1 MQVGFLLVF
10 VLYGGQG
17 ARILGLFP
25 TPGKSHYF
33 VSEALMKGLASRGH
47 QVTVFS
53 PFAEKS
59 PIPNYT
65 VIDTKTT
72 RDYIMNQKGTTLNLF
87 TRDVTELQIKMT
99 ANRTMLKHISVH

>member
-1 MQVGFLLVF
+1 MQVGFLLVL

-25 TPGKSHYF
+25 MPGKSHYI

-47 QVTVFS
+47 HVTVFS
-53 PFAEKS
+53 PFPEKS
-59 PIPNYT
+59 PLPNYT

-72 RDYIMNQKGTTLNLF
+72 REYFMQQIGTALNALH
-87 TRDVTELQIKMT
+87 T
-99 ANRTMLKHISVH
+99 